1 MNVRIGALAVVALAG
16 SALAQNG
23 LSFNFPNGN
32 TYDGNAAVKVEVYA
46 HYTAGQFMAWAGWAG
61 AVNGDASGSFANLA
75 LGNPVPP
82 PGTSAGSAGSSVGGI
97 IAGQLHFPPLFF
109 ANTAN
114 PILIWSGE
122 WSTGNLTA
130 RTVDLSTLSTKLTN
144 YLPSG
149 SSQNL
154 TGWDEAKGTIEVVP
168 APSALALLGL
178 GGLVAGRRR
187 R

>member
-1 MNVRIGALAVVALAG
+1 MKNFALLAVVGLAAG
-16 SALAQNG
+16 ANAQS
-23 LSFNFPNGN
+23 LSFAFPGGN
-32 TYDGNAAVKVEVYA
+32 TYNGGANVKVELWA
-46 HYTAGQFMAWAGWAG
+46 NFNSTTHMAWAGSAV
-61 AVNGDASGSFANLA
+61 AVNGDASGAFSNVA

-82 PGTSAGSAGSSVGGI
+82 PGTTPGTPSGGNVGGI
-97 IAGQLHFPPLFF
+97 VAGQLHFPPLFF